1 MKALRLLAIGL
12 TCLFINNSSGQ
23 SLILDTPPDGSIRTA
38 AEWEEIQALVVTWR
52 DYKPTLAEIIR
63 YAQEECKVI
72 VHATNAATAQNELA
86 NTYNVPI
93 GPNVVFVSQPNNSL
107 WIRDYGANTAYM
119 NDVDSLF
126 LLDWK
131 YNRPTRLQDDSIPRR
146 YARELDLNLVQTTLA
161 PNRLVHTGGNFMS
174 DGFGTAFS
182 SNLVLDENTDK
193 TEAQINQIMLDY
205 MGIDRYIKMEV
216 LPYDGIHHIDMHVK
230 LLDEE
235 TLLWAQYPN
244 GVADGPQIEA
254 NLLYVLD
261 NFNSV
266 FGTPYK
272 IVRVVAPPDYST
284 NGSAIYPNNGGDYR
298 TYSNSVFVNKTVLL
312 PSYGSIYDT
321 TAARIYRENLPGYR
335 VVQIDC
341 QDIIAASG
349 AIHCITHSVGVNDPL
364 LISHQRLADT
374 YDTQNPYPVEALMQ
388 HRSGI
393 SAAQLYYTTDTLAGF
408 TVIDLQAGFVNDTY
422 LGAIPAQAA
431 GTTVYYYLRGIS
443 ESGKIQVR
451 PITAPEGW
459 YSFRVIDTAN
469 VTQTHFQ
476 EMLNIFFVKAFPNP
490 ASGMVCIPVTVEAG
504 QYIQLE
510 LLDLNGRLVQTIHS
524 GSVYA
529 GENRFYVDAATLA
542 AGAYNIK
549 ANTRF
554 GTTNQKL
561 MVAH

>member
-1 MKALRLLAIGL
+1 M
-12 TCLFINNSSGQ
+12 
-23 SLILDTPPDGSIRTA
+23 
-38 AEWEEIQALVVTWR
+38 EI
-52 DYKPTLAEIIR
+52 
-63 YAQEECKVI
+63 
-72 VHATNAATAQNELA
+72 
-86 NTYNVPI
+86 
-93 GPNVVFVSQPNNSL
+93 
-107 WIRDYGANTAYM
+107 
-119 NDVDSLF
+119 
-126 LLDWK
+126 
-131 YNRPTRLQDDSIPRR
+131 
-146 YARELDLNLVQTTLA
+146 
-161 PNRLVHTGGNFMS
+161 
-174 DGFGTAFS
+174 
-182 SNLVLDENTDK
+182 
-193 TEAQINQIMLDY
+193 
-205 MGIDRYIKMEV
+205 
-216 LPYDGIHHIDMHVK
+216 LPYDGIHHIDMHMK

-272 IVRVVAPPDYST
+272 VVRVAAPPDYSG
-284 NGSAIYPNNGGDYR
+284 NGTPIYPNNSSADYR

-312 PSYGSIYDT
+312 PVYEGPFDT
-321 TAARIYRENLPGYR
+321 TAVRIYQENLPGYR
-335 VVQIDC
+335 IVPIDC
-341 QDIIAASG
+341 RDIIGASG

-364 LISHQRLADT
+364 LISHQGLADT
-374 YDTQNPYPVEALMQ
+374 YDTQNPYEVQALMK

-408 TVIDLQAGFVNDTY
+408 TVIDLQTGFVNDTY
-422 LGAIPAQAA
+422 LGAIPPQAA

-443 ESGKIQVR
+443 ESGKVQVR

-476 EMLNIFFVKAFPNP
+476 EMLNIFSVKAFPNP
-490 ASGMVCIPVTVEAG
+490 ASGMVCIPVTMEAG
-504 QYIQLE
+504 QNIQLE